1 MLVPFKT
8 RSILM
13 SRNKNLWI
21 LIGSVIFMAAL
32 ISGFVLMQPSAQ
44 DILVNSLENTKT
56 IHDGHA
62 VIQFK
67 LDSIDKKASGTF
79 EVWAYRNEDETGGFR
94 VEVLESSE
102 EKVQGS
108 VIVSDGDTLWA
119 YSPSENKIFI
129 GTPEEAKAMME
140 NNEYFPDQFNE
151 MKEHVDGETKDGE
164 YKHPENAGEVVQE
177 LEQYFNLKTS
187 GTETIAGETA
197 DQVKLEPI
205 PDQMPDEYLA
215 VGGFI
220 NLWVSQEN
228 AFPLAFEFTGSSLGE
243 VSITVLE
250 YEINT
255 GVDDIQFTFDAP
267 QDAEVVTFADLEP
280 QSLTL
285 DEAAASADYE
295 FLEPG
300 EVPSGA
306 TLVDIVEVRGFLVQ
320 RYALPQG
327 GSFSVA
333 QGNVQ
338 EISEPGD
345 STDGNSRAVEVRG
358 TTGQLFESDDGSQIL
373 LTWVEGELVYSI
385 AGDLTL
391 EEAITVAE
399 SLQ

>member
-151 MKEHVDGETKDGE
+151 MKEHLDGETKDGE

>member
-1 MLVPFKT
+1 MN
-8 RSILM
+8 
-13 SRNKNLWI
+13 RNKNLWI
-21 LIGSVIFMAAL
+21 LIGSVVFIAAL

-62 VIQFK
+62 VIQIK
-67 LDSIDKKASGTF
+67 LDSIDKKASGTL

-102 EKVQGS
+102 AKAQGA

-129 GTPEEAKAMME
+129 GTPEEAKAMLE
-140 NNEYFPDQFNE
+140 NNEYFPDQFGE
-151 MKEHVDGETKDGE
+151 MRDHLEGETKDGE
-164 YKHPENAGEVVQE
+164 YEHPENAGEVVQK
-177 LEQYFNLKTS
+177 LEQYFELKTS
-187 GTETIAGETA
+187 GTEIIAGETA

-220 NLWVSQEN
+220 NMWVSQDS
-228 AFPLAFEFTGSSLGE
+228 FMPLAFEFTGSSLGE
-243 VSITVLE
+243 ASITVLE

-255 GVDDIQFTFDAP
+255 GVEDIQFTFDVP

-295 FLEPG
+295 FLKPG
-300 EVPSGA
+300 DVPSGA

-345 STDGNSRAVEVRG
+345 STAGNGRAIELRG

-373 LTWVEGELVYSI
+373 LTWIEGELVYSV
-385 AGDLTL
+385 AGDLTP